1 MTAPAPSPAP
11 ATATP
16 PDQPRLSGL
25 FGDMELLVVILLGI
39 VSVATAYTS
48 FQSTLYDGLTA
59 SSYSQAQNSQ
69 TEAESLY
76 LEANQTYVQ
85 DVQTWGRLTELS
97 VDMDSPDPVVA
108 EAASAKFDTLQFV
121 LVDEIFD
128 AAITWSDE
136 ETTTTG
142 DYVGPFESEEYFG
155 ARFGAWAEEDDR
167 SIALFETAEEY
178 NTFGDRL
185 QLNTVL
191 MAITLFLLGIAA
203 VVKRRR
209 IQWIL
214 IGFGMTIFTVAAV
227 LTALVPFAW
236 F

>member
-1 MTAPAPSPAP
+1 MTTSVPTPTPAPTPA
-11 ATATP
+11 

-48 FQSTLYDGLTA
+48 FQSTLYDGMTA
-59 SSYSQAQNSQ
+59 SSYSQAQSTQ
-69 TEAESLY
+69 TEAESLF
-76 LEANQTYVQ
+76 LEANQVYVQ

-97 VDMDSPDPVVA
+97 VDMDNPDPVIA
-108 EAASAKFDTLQFV
+108 EAAAAKFDTLQFV

-136 ETTTTG
+136 ETTATG
-142 DYVGPFESEEYFG
+142 DYVGPFDSEEYFA
-155 ARFGAWAEEDDR
+155 ARFGAWADEDER
-167 SIALFETAEEY
+167 STALFETAEEY
-178 NTFGDRL
+178 NTLGDRL

-191 MAITLFLLGIAA
+191 MAITLFLLGVAA

-214 IGFGMTIFTVAAV
+214 IGFGMSIFTVAAV

>member
-1 MTAPAPSPAP
+1 MTTSVPTPAQTSSA
-11 ATATP
+11 A
-16 PDQPRLSGL
+16 DQPRLSGL

-48 FQSTLYDGLTA
+48 FQSTLYDGMTA
-59 SSYSQAQNSQ
+59 SSYSQAQNTQ

-97 VDMDSPDPVVA
+97 VDMDNPDPVIA
-108 EAASAKFDTLQFV
+108 DAASAKFDTLQFV

-136 ETTTTG
+136 ETTATG
-142 DYVGPFESEEYFG
+142 DYVGPFESEEYFA

>member
-1 MTAPAPSPAP
+1 MTEHPPAAAPAD
-11 ATATP
+11 TP
-16 PDQPRLSGL
+16 PRLSGL

-76 LEANQTYVQ
+76 LEANQTYIQ
-85 DVQTWGRLTELS
+85 DSQTWARLTELG
-97 VDMDSPDPVVA
+97 VDLENPDPVVA
-108 EAASAKFDTLQFV
+108 ENASAKFDTLQFV
-121 LVDEIFD
+121 LVDEVFE

-136 ETTTTG
+136 QTQATG
-142 DYVGPFESEEYFG
+142 EYVGPFDSEEYF
-155 ARFGAWAEEDDR
+155 ATRFAAWQEEDTR
-167 SIALFETAEEY
+167 SIALFEDAEEY
-178 NTFGDRL
+178 NTLGDRL

-191 MAITLFLLGIAA
+191 MAITLFLLGVAA

-214 IGFGMTIFTVAAV
+214 IGFGMTIFAVAAV

>member
-1 MTAPAPSPAP
+1 M
-11 ATATP
+11 
-16 PDQPRLSGL
+16 
-25 FGDMELLVVILLGI
+25 
-39 VSVATAYTS
+39 
-48 FQSTLYDGLTA
+48 
-59 SSYSQAQNSQ
+59 
-69 TEAESLY
+69 
-76 LEANQTYVQ
+76 Q
-85 DVQTWGRLTELS
+85 DVQIWGRLTELS
-97 VDMDSPDPVVA
+97 VDMDNPDPVIA
-108 EAASAKFDTLQFV
+108 DAASAKFDTLQFV
-121 LVDEIFD
+121 LVDEVFD

-136 ETTTTG
+136 ETTAAG
-142 DYVGPFESEEYFG
+142 DYVGPFESEEYFA
-155 ARFGAWAEEDDR
+155 ARFGAWADEDDR

-191 MAITLFLLGIAA
+191 MAITLFLLGVAA